1 MAKESPEEQL
11 AAAVQA
17 KRQALLD
24 KMASL
29 DEAASFKTL
38 VGSCA
43 KELGDILDGWSL
55 VLDAIKRIDDKV
67 KSQAIANKV
76 AREFAAQN
84 GLQSQSVELGH
95 EPLVAHSMVNMST
108 LPWPAVLRP
117 VFYICQFPTKADLWM
132 NVQLT
137 LNSGQPVLSLGG
149 QQDSETI
156 ARALLNGMRPNEIQT
171 APVEAVAEKSKASQW
186 FGFRPSA
193 PKAEARA

>member
-1 MAKESPEEQL
+1 MAPSMDPGRAEARQLDASRAL
-11 AAAVQA
+11 AA
-17 KRQALLD
+17 
-24 KMASL
+24 
-29 DEAASFKTL
+29 
-38 VGSCA
+38 
-43 KELGDILDGWSL
+43 LDGRIKDEGGADGQEW
-55 VLDAIKRIDDKV
+55 LDAIKRIDDKV